1 MLLKV
6 FGLMC
11 GIARSLSIRLA
22 LFYIYVWINCIDFFF
37 DNWFKIRKWSF
48 VSILLHF
55 HPLINFD
62 FLDSG
67 YKGKRILTLN
77 FRKSKLKNKKK
88 LVRLSR

>member
-6 FGLMC
+6 FGQMY

-48 VSILLHF
+48 VSIL
-55 HPLINFD
+55 
-62 FLDSG
+62 
-67 YKGKRILTLN
+67 TLN
-77 FRKSKLKNKKK
+77 FRKSKLYSII